1 MNLKKPFAIQLR
13 TFFLLFSLLTVILL
27 GGCEFQLDFRQ
38 LVDQIIAQVVPPPTT
53 TATPIE
59 TSPTAGSTDVVGV
72 TPTPPPLSGPIEL
85 VIWVPP
91 QFDPQSDTPES
102 ELFKQRIAEFETSHD
117 DIFVTTRVKSMSGAT
132 GLLESLTITS
142 AAASQGM
149 PSLVALP
156 RSDLE
161 TAVSRNLLIPFDTY
175 SSEID
180 NPDWYDYAQDLSVVG
195 GGSYGLPFAGDAMVL
210 VYRPTSVGEPP
221 ATWNDLIKRGEV
233 ISFPAADPQALLPM
247 ALYLSGG
254 GELESTPRLPQM
266 DIEKLTQLYQ
276 LFVDGAQSGVFPLSL
291 TQMQKDAEAW
301 TAYNELRS
309 NWVITWLSR
318 HLSEP
323 SDDSN
328 IASIPLINSTPTTI
342 ADGWVWCLTD
352 PRVQVH
358 ELTVDLAEFLVQP
371 DYLIEWTPLAGALPV
386 RPSTLSGFEDPGL
399 RTALGQIA
407 LSAHIRPSNEIVNTI
422 GLAMQDQ
429 LVQVL
434 SGKTTAPFAAQAII
448 DRIGNP

>member
-1 MNLKKPFAIQLR
+1 
-13 TFFLLFSLLTVILL
+13 
-27 GGCEFQLDFRQ
+27 
-38 LVDQIIAQVVPPPTT
+38 
-53 TATPIE
+53 
-59 TSPTAGSTDVVGV
+59 
-72 TPTPPPLSGPIEL
+72 
-85 VIWVPP
+85 
-91 QFDPQSDTPES
+91 
-102 ELFKQRIAEFETSHD
+102 
-117 DIFVTTRVKSMSGAT
+117 
-132 GLLESLTITS
+132 ESLTITS

-342 ADGWVWCLTD
+342 AD
-352 PRVQVH
+352 
-358 ELTVDLAEFLVQP
+358 
-371 DYLIEWTPLAGALPV
+371 
-386 RPSTLSGFEDPGL
+386 
-399 RTALGQIA
+399 
-407 LSAHIRPSNEIVNTI
+407 
-422 GLAMQDQ
+422 
-429 LVQVL
+429 
-434 SGKTTAPFAAQAII
+434 
-448 DRIGNP
+448 